1 MGCNLLLTRSRRWVV
16 FVVRTTVITVPPC
29 FASVG
34 LIAFF
39 DATCFQ
45 CKPYLQSVFV
55 NFYDKFAVGYVFS
68 SPSILAHGVSCVP
81 VLERCARHF
90 CAPECLT
97 SDVRTYVLLT
107 QCTTLTSC
115 LFVGDASSASEVS
128 DGEESDVSDSNSS
141 RDSSVYYCRH
151 CYTNS
156 KYTWQQLLPP
166 LLHQQ

>member
-1 MGCNLLLTRSRRWVV
+1 M
-16 FVVRTTVITVPPC
+16 
-29 FASVG
+29 
-34 LIAFF
+34 
-39 DATCFQ
+39 
-45 CKPYLQSVFV
+45 FV
-55 NFYDKFAVGYVFS
+55 NFYDKFVVGNVFS
-68 SPSILAHGVSCVP
+68 LPSILVHGVSCVS

-156 KYTWQQLLPP
+156 EYLATVISVTAATATPTVSTWQQFLLQILCDKQLIVAATPDT
-166 LLHQQ
+166 LT